1 MVPSGSAEA
10 GSATFSA
17 SKYEMNPEGLKRLQ
31 RSQQVCYAPG
41 KAVELP
47 HDYSIEAAPL
57 SRRRLLND

>member
-47 HDYSIEAAPL
+47 HDYSIEAA
-57 SRRRLLND
+57 R